1 MDPARFELALSTCK
15 ADVLPV
21 KTTGPLLPVGLEP
34 TTYSLQNSAL
44 PLS

>member
-1 MDPARFELALSTCK
+1 MDPARFELAPSTCK
-15 ADVLPV
+15 ADILPLQ
-21 KTTGPLLPVGLEP
+21 TTGHLLPVGLEP